1 MIQGIQG
8 VRRVMDNRKQN
19 RTKAESRHKWKEGR
33 KGMSTERERERT
45 KTREKERWKQNY
57 GNIKFKY
64 HPFVQLA
71 KLLMGT
77 T

>member
-1 MIQGIQG
+1 M
-8 VRRVMDNRKQN
+8 
-19 RTKAESRHKWKEGR
+19 EGR
-33 KGMSTERERERT
+33 EEGNEHRERERT

-64 HPFVQLA
+64 RPFVQLA

>member
-1 MIQGIQG
+1 M
-8 VRRVMDNRKQN
+8 
-19 RTKAESRHKWKEGR
+19 EGR
-33 KGMSTERERERT
+33 KEGNEHTQSERERERT

-57 GNIKFKY
+57 GNIKFK
-64 HPFVQLA
+64 HRPFVQLA